1 MCVLV
6 LVHTH
11 TTHSTRT
18 HITVHAANADRV
30 RDYGPNHLGLR
41 VIAQAEAA
49 RLRILHAQKVA
60 DRKAARDAELA
71 ERCVVQNF
79 QFGTP
84 AAVAVR

>member
-1 MCVLV
+1 MQQM
-6 LVHTH
+6 
-11 TTHSTRT
+11 RT
-18 HITVHAANADRV
+18 VSEIVGRITS
-30 RDYGPNHLGLR
+30 GCGL
-41 VIAQAEAA
+41 IAQAEAA

-84 AAVAVR
+84 AAVAAR

>member
-1 MCVLV
+1 MDPSHTCGVLQR
-6 LVHTH
+6 H
-11 TTHSTRT
+11 RT
-18 HITVHAANADRV
+18 IHKHGSN
-30 RDYGPNHLGLR
+30 GLW